1 MIVAT
6 ASTCK
11 TSSFFAGLM
20 VRYSCSDIHGLLL
33 ELVSPPVA
41 CCDNQHLL
49 EILQHACSV
58 CAETAEHACSG
69 ISAQTEDAWSGFRR
83 RSVCSEILQH
93 ACSVCAETAEH
104 ACSLI
109 SAQTEHAWSGL
120 RRPYPHPHTH
130 LQPHLFP
137 HPPAS
142 IPPTETYRSTRA
154 LLAGGDGVADGD
166 DEKGGGMGVCMGMGM
181 GIGAAT
187 ARPHVLARVLPLR

>member
-33 ELVSPPVA
+33 QLVSPPVA
-41 CCDNQHLL
+41 CCDSQHLL
-49 EILQHACSV
+49 VILQHACSV

-93 ACSVCAETAEH
+93 ACSVFAETAVLRDFGANGALVVWASLPIPPNSSSAPSLSPPPCLNPTHRNIQKH
-104 ACSLI
+104 ACS
-109 SAQTEHAWSGL
+109 TC
-120 RRPYPHPHTH
+120 RRGWG
-130 LQPHLFP
+130 
-137 HPPAS
+137 S
-142 IPPTETYRSTRA
+142 RW
-154 LLAGGDGVADGD
+154 G
-166 DEKGGGMGVCMGMGM
+166 
-181 GIGAAT
+181 
-187 ARPHVLARVLPLR
+187 